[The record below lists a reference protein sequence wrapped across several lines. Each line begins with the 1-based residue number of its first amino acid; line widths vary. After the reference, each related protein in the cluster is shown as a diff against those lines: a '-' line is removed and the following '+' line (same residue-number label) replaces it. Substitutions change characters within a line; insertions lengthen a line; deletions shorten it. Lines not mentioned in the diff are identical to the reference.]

1 VTTPTVV
8 APPSEPDYSR
18 PVDGPRHP
26 TGRIGLIVAASVA
39 TGAISALVLDLVVFA
54 GAEEDTITGV
64 TLLAFA
70 LGWAVLALLSTRRTD
85 QPQRWAWVPAAA
97 MAVLGLGHLIL
108 RPSDHLLN
116 VFGWIWPLPLLA
128 LVVWMFV
135 QARRH
140 LHTRTRPWLV
150 YPVLIALGLASVGGA
165 YERIAE
171 TRDAGSLAMSGRLI
185 DVGGHKLHI
194 NCTGSGSPTVVLEP
208 GLGDTSSMMSGW
220 IAPAVAKTT
229 RVCVYDRA
237 GRGWSEASPSPR
249 DGVGT
254 ATDLHSLL
262 ARAGEAGPFVL
273 AGHSAG
279 GVYVL
284 NFAKLYPDQV
294 AGVVLLDSMHP
305 EQYTRISSWPGF
317 YEGFRRASAL
327 LPSLSRIGVGRLFY
341 QASYGGL
348 PSGARAEERAFL
360 STAQDNRSVRDEFSQ
375 IRTAMAQAGALRTL
389 GNTPLIV
396 VTATEGTETGWAAA
410 QADLAKLSTNSVHR
424 TVAATHAAL
433 TEDEKAAAQSS
444 QAITDMVQSI
454 RAAGP

>member
-1 VTTPTVV
+1 MTTPTVT
-8 APPSEPDYSR
+8 APPPNAAEPIEVVPR
-18 PVDGPRHP
+18 PKGH
-26 TGRIGLIVAASVA
+26 IGFIVAGSVA
-39 TGAISALVLDLVVFA
+39 TGAIGALVLDLVAFA
-54 GAEEDTITGV
+54 GATEDTITGV
-64 TLLAFA
+64 TLLCFA
-70 LGWAVLALLSTRRTD
+70 LGWAMLALLSTRRTD
-85 QPQRWAWVPAAA
+85 QPQRWAWVPAAV

-108 RPSDHLLN
+108 RPSDHFLN

-150 YPVLIALGLASVGGA
+150 YPVLVVLGLAAVGGG

-171 TRDAGSLAMSGRLI
+171 TRDDGSLAMSGRLI

-208 GLGDTSSMMSGW
+208 GLGDTSLMMSGW

-237 GRGWSEASPSPR
+237 GRGWSEPAPSPR

-254 ATDLHSLL
+254 ATDLHTLL
-262 ARAGEAGPFVL
+262 ARAGESGPFVL

-279 GVYVL
+279 GLYVL
-284 NFAKLYPDQV
+284 NFARLYPDQV

-305 EQYTRISSWPGF
+305 QQYTRIGSWPQF
-317 YEGFRRASAL
+317 YAGFRRASAL
-327 LPSLSRIGVGRLFY
+327 LPSLSRIGVARLFY
-341 QASYGGL
+341 GASYGGL
-348 PSGARAEERAFL
+348 PSGPRAQERAFL
-360 STAQDNRSVRDEFSQ
+360 STAQDNSSVRDEFSQ

-389 GNTPLIV
+389 GGKPLIV
-396 VTATEGTETGWAAA
+396 LTATKGAETGWAAA
-410 QADLAKLSTNSVHR
+410 QDDLARLSTNSVHR

-433 TEDEKAAAQSS
+433 TEDEKTATVSS
-444 QAITDMVQSI
+444 QAIGDVVQSI
-454 RAAGP
+454 RAARG